1 MEKEAHHQGLLLIVI
16 ALVSAITCLA
26 IYLSWAQR
34 KQQDEKAESPRALLL
49 RKIRNEEVL
58 SENDYVKLDRIMDSI

>member
-1 MEKEAHHQGLLLIVI
+1 MEKQSNNQGLLLMVF
-16 ALVSAITCLA
+16 ALISAIACLA

-58 SENDYVKLDRIMDSI
+58 SENDYVKLDKIMDTI